1 MAGESN
7 DEVARS
13 VERLRSDMRDDF
25 ADVKAQL
32 AQLVPRE
39 VYDAHRV
46 ADAAR
51 LTALE
56 KRADQADEHQ
66 RQMLRWVIGAVAV
79 PILVVVLQVWLS
91 AHGAVKP

>member
-1 MAGESN
+1 MAGETS
-7 DEVARS
+7 DELARS
-13 VERLRSDMRDDF
+13 IEHLRTDLHDDLSRIEL
-25 ADVKAQL
+25 QL
-32 AQLVPRE
+32 AKLVPRE

-46 ADAAR
+46 ADATR

-91 AHGAVKP
+91 AHGVVKP